1 MHHRFQLHCIM
12 HKIIP
17 GICLAI
23 IGFVHW
29 GAAAQVADTVAAPA
43 VQRPHSTTRALV
55 ATGVYFAGSMFVMQ
69 NTWYKDKDIVP
80 LHFYNDNKAYLQV
93 DKFGH
98 AFGAYVISYSGFHYM
113 LKQGFPRN
121 KALIWGGSLGFV
133 LQLPIEIM
141 DGIHEGWGFSWGDVA
156 ANAFGSA
163 LVVGQELLFREQII
177 RYKFSYW
184 ESEYARNANGYLGT
198 NTINRIFYDYN
209 GHTYWL
215 SMPIDKI
222 ARTRLIPSWVNI
234 AAGYSANGMYGEYEN
249 IRSYNGVDI
258 PETTRYRQFLLSL
271 DVDFSKIE
279 TNSGFLKTAF
289 YVMNFIKIPFPA
301 IEYNS
306 KGKVKGYWIYL

>member
-1 MHHRFQLHCIM
+1 MQKVIL
-12 HKIIP
+12 
-17 GICLAI
+17 GLCLA
-23 IGFVHW
+23 FVW
-29 GAAAQVADTVAAPA
+29 LCRWEAAAQVPAAGADTTVSEG
-43 VQRPHSTTRALV
+43 HSTTRLLL

-69 NTWYKDKDIVP
+69 NTWYKDRDMVP
-80 LHFYNDNKAYLQV
+80 FHFYNDNKAYLQV

-156 ANAFGSA
+156 ANAVGSA
-163 LVVGQELLFREQII
+163 LVVGQELLFREQVI

-198 NTINRIFYDYN
+198 NSLNRIFDDYN

-222 ARTRLIPSWVNI
+222 ARTRLIPSYVNI

-249 IRSYNGVDI
+249 ISSYNGVDI

-279 TNSGFLKTAF
+279 TRSGFLRSAF

-301 IEYNS
+301 VEFNS
-306 KGKVKGYWIYL
+306 KGEVRGYWVYF